1 MMGYKL
7 SCTADL
13 IFICYI
19 ILQMK
24 NVKDIVIA
32 KMDATANGAPPNYS
46 AGGYVMPLV
55 LFCCIIKIFIHTCC
69 VTFICSFIC
78 YILC

>member
-1 MMGYKL
+1 MIGSKL
-7 SCTADL
+7 SCSAELML
-13 IFICYI
+13 IYYV

-46 AGGYVMPLV
+46 AGGYVIPLG
-55 LFCCIIKIFIHTCC
+55 L
-69 VTFICSFIC
+69 
-78 YILC
+78 ILSVS